1 MRRPLRCSPLC
12 SDGRRRRI
20 IKASAP
26 LRLPPPTMTESTE
39 STVAPSQPAQSSFW
53 EDVIDIFYQPSAVFR
68 RREHR
73 SVWPPMLFVALSIGI
88 IFFITFDTLEPA
100 FGADIARAG
109 AQAMAKNPQI
119 TQEIL
124 DKQRSVGEA
133 VTRYGI
139 SVVMLVTMFIL
150 GLLTWLVGKLV
161 GSKQTFQAALVVAA
175 WSYVP
180 RVLGAVI
187 GGVQGL
193 LMDPSKLNSAM
204 SFSLS
209 PARFMDPDTTNAGLL
224 QLAARVDLITIWVT
238 VLLAIGMYVTGKV
251 SKQRAAVFGILIW
264 IVGSLPALRQ
274 VYISM

>member
-1 MRRPLRCSPLC
+1 
-12 SDGRRRRI
+12 
-20 IKASAP
+20 
-26 LRLPPPTMTESTE
+26 MTESTE
-39 STVAPSQPAQSSFW
+39 SAVAPLKLPQSSFW
-53 EDVIDIFYQPSAVFR
+53 EDVIDIFYQPAAVFR

-88 IFFITFDTLEPA
+88 IFFVTFDTLEPA

-124 DKQRSVGEA
+124 DKQRSIGES

-150 GLLTWLVGKLV
+150 GVLTWLVGKLV

-193 LMDPSKLNSAM
+193 LMDPGKLNSAM
-204 SFSLS
+204 AISLS

-238 VLLAIGMYVTGKV
+238 VLLAIGIYVTGKV

-274 VYISM
+274 AYISM